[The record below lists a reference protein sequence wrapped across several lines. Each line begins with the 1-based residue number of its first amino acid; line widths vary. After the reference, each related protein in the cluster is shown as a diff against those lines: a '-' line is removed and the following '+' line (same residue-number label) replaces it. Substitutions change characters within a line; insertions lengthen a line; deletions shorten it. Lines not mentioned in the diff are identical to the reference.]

1 MEMIENVYKSWKTTA
16 IGIVLFLASIA
27 YLFINSTPDYIVFSI
42 ALGSG
47 IAMLFFSDKFIK
59 QLEEFITN
67 KSKEV

>member
-1 MEMIENVYKSWKTTA
+1 MIENVYKSWKTTA
-16 IGIVLFLASIA
+16 IGIVLLLASIA
-27 YLFINSTPDYIVFSI
+27 YLLINSTPDYIVFSI

>member
-16 IGIVLFLASIA
+16 IGIVLLLASIA
-27 YLFINSTPDYIVFSI
+27 YLLINSTPDYIVFSI

>member
-16 IGIVLFLASIA
+16 IGIVLLLASIA